1 MLENFRNLKSLW
13 NLEILEALFQKKS
26 TNDDDDD
33 DLKDQLQEARL
44 LRLSRA

>member
-1 MLENFRNLKSLW
+1 MLENLENFRNLKSLW
-13 NLEILEALFQKKS
+13 NLEILEAFFQKKS
-26 TNDDDDD
+26 TNDD